1 VGKMMSNVALRIAVS
16 ALAIGTTM
24 VACKPATQAYR
35 PNSASARAPKAEQ
48 QAASLFAQAQAAGQN
63 KDYALA
69 LALTEQAVEVAP
81 RDAGYRLY
89 LADLYIKHGRFQS
102 AETTF
107 DDVLTLDPSNIRAGL
122 GATLAAIAL
131 GKPGTAVGRLENL
144 PSNASPADVGL
155 AYALAGQSQ
164 RAVELLEAAARE
176 PGANGRVRQ
185 NLALAYALAGDWQK
199 ARTTAAQDVSPVE
212 LGQRMEQWAA
222 FAQPRTS
229 SDQVASLL
237 GVQPS
242 EDSGQPVRLALAPSV
257 PETGAYAAAAPA
269 ADPVPAAPEP
279 MVEAAAE
286 VAPVQQVVETAAA
299 EPSRWSPAPVE
310 VQPQPEAQTQSAPQ
324 PQAVE
329 ETRPV
334 YAEAIQTLVTPQPAV
349 APIAAPK
356 VDVATRSFDR
366 PAPRRAALVS
376 APHRSAGS
384 GPGRFVVQ
392 LGAFGSV
399 ANVERAWA
407 SAYKRYGFAGETP
420 LSTTVKLPGKGTL
433 HRLSVAGFDSH
444 ASASQVCRSVRAKG
458 GACFVRAVA
467 GDAPTQ
473 WAWRYTRRA

>member
-1 VGKMMSNVALRIAVS
+1 MIGVGKMMSNVALKFAVS

-35 PNSASARAPKAEQ
+35 PSSASANAPKAEQ
-48 QAASLFAQAQAAGQN
+48 QAAQLFAQAQAAGQS
-63 KDYALA
+63 KDYAQ
-69 LALTEQAVEVAP
+69 ALTLAEQAVEAAP

-89 LADLYIKHGRFQS
+89 LADLYIKQGRFQS

-155 AYALAGQSQ
+155 AYALAGQPQ
-164 RAVELLEAAARE
+164 RAVELLEAAARA
-176 PGANGRVRQ
+176 PGASGRVRQ
-185 NLALAYALAGDWQK
+185 NLALAYALSGDWQK
-199 ARTTAAQDVSPVE
+199 ARTTAAQDVAPAE
-212 LGQRMEQWAA
+212 LGGRMEQWAA

-229 SDQVASLL
+229 WDQVASLL
-237 GVQPS
+237 GVQPA
-242 EDSGQPVRLALAPSV
+242 EDSGQPVRLALAPPV
-257 PETGAYAAAAPA
+257 VETGAYAAATP
-269 ADPVPAAPEP
+269 APEP
-279 MVEAAAE
+279 EPVAAPPEPVVQAAAVE
-286 VAPVQQVVETAAA
+286 PVAVQQVIETAMA
-299 EPSRWSPAPVE
+299 EPAQWSPAPVAAQPAPQ
-310 VQPQPEAQTQSAPQ
+310 VQPE
-324 PQAVE
+324 AVE

-334 YAEAIQTLVTPQPAV
+334 YAEAIQTLVTPQPASAGAE
-349 APIAAPK
+349 APS
-356 VDVATRSFDR
+356 VDVAARSFDR

-376 APHRSAGS
+376 APVRSAAA

-392 LGAFGSV
+392 LGAFSSA

-407 SAYKRYGFAGETP
+407 SAYKRYGFGARTP
-420 LSTTVKLPGKGTL
+420 LSTTVKLPGRGTL

-444 ASASQVCRSVRAKG
+444 GAASQVCRSVKAKG

>member
-1 VGKMMSNVALRIAVS
+1 MIGVGKMMSNVALKIAVS

-35 PNSASARAPKAEQ
+35 PNSASAGAAKPEQ
-48 QAASLFAQAQAAGQN
+48 QAAAIFALAQAAGQN
-63 KDYALA
+63 RDYAQAVTLA
-69 LALTEQAVEVAP
+69 EQAVEASP

-89 LADLYIKHGRFQS
+89 LADLYVRQGRFQS

-155 AYALAGQSQ
+155 AYALAGQSP
-164 RAVELLEAAARE
+164 RAIELLEAAARE
-176 PGANGRVRQ
+176 PGAGARIRQ

-199 ARTTAAQDVSPVE
+199 ARTTAAQDVSPAD
-212 LGQRMEQWAA
+212 LGARMEQWAV
-222 FAQPRTS
+222 FAQPKAS
-229 SDQVASLL
+229 WDQVASLL
-237 GVQPS
+237 GVTPS
-242 EDSGQPVRLALAPSV
+242 EDAGQPVRLALAP
-257 PETGAYAAAAPA
+257 PA
-269 ADPVPAAPEP
+269 SENHALAAAPEP
-279 MVEAAAE
+279 VAAAPEPAIQSAAVE
-286 VAPVQQVVETAAA
+286 VVPVQQVVETASA
-299 EPSRWSPAPVE
+299 EPSEWSPAPVQ
-310 VQPQPEAQTQSAPQ
+310 VQPRPEPQSQSEPRPQ
-324 PQAVE
+324 PVE

-334 YAEAIQTLVTPQPAV
+334 YAEAIQTLVTPQPSMV
-349 APIAAPK
+349 RAPAPQ
-356 VDVATRSFDR
+356 VDVATRGFDR
-366 PAPRRAALVS
+366 PAPRRASLAA
-376 APHRSAGS
+376 APRRAAGA
-384 GPGRFVVQ
+384 GRFVVQ
-392 LGAFGSV
+392 LGAFSSAAG
-399 ANVERAWA
+399 VERAWA

-444 ASASQVCRSVRAKG
+444 AAAGQVCRSVKAKG
-458 GACFVRAVA
+458 GVCFVRAVA

>member
-1 VGKMMSNVALRIAVS
+1 MSGVGKMMSNVALKIAVS

-35 PNSASARAPKAEQ
+35 PSSASARAPKAEQ
-48 QAASLFAQAQAAGQN
+48 QAAALFAQAQTAAQS
-63 KDYALA
+63 KDYAQALA
-69 LALTEQAVEVAP
+69 LAEQAVEAAP

-89 LADLYIKHGRFQS
+89 LADLYIRQGRFQS

-144 PSNASPADVGL
+144 PANASPADVGL

-164 RAVELLEAAARE
+164 RAVELLEAAARA
-176 PGANGRVRQ
+176 PGASGRIRQ

-199 ARTTAAQDVSPVE
+199 ARTTAAQDVSPAE
-212 LGQRMEQWAA
+212 LGARMEQWAV
-222 FAQPRTS
+222 FAQPKAS
-229 SDQVASLL
+229 WDQVASLL
-237 GVQPS
+237 GVQPA
-242 EDSGQPVRLALAPSV
+242 EDAGQPVRLALAPPAS
-257 PETGAYAAAAPA
+257 GSNAYAAAVP
-269 ADPVPAAPEP
+269 DPV
-279 MVEAAAE
+279 VQAAAVE
-286 VAPVQQVVETAAA
+286 TAPVQQVIETAAV
-299 EPSRWSPAPVE
+299 EPSPWSPAPVE
-310 VQPQPEAQTQSAPQ
+310 VQARPESQTRPEPQ
-324 PQAVE
+324 PQPVE

-334 YAEAIQTLVTPQPAV
+334 YAEAIQTLVTPQPEMVRAS
-349 APIAAPK
+349 APQ

-366 PAPRRAALVS
+366 PASRRATLAS
-376 APHRSAGS
+376 APHRPRVA

-392 LGAFGSV
+392 LGAYSSPAG
-399 ANVERAWA
+399 VERAWA
-407 SAYKRYGFAGETP
+407 GAYKRYGLGSQTP
-420 LSTTVKLPGKGTL
+420 LSTTVKLPGRSTL

-444 ASASQVCRSVRAKG
+444 AAASQVCRSVKAKG